1 MSDAQF
7 DYGAPVR
14 LVRAVRDDGS
24 FPGKQRGDLLVRK
37 GALGYV
43 RDVGTILQ
51 DQVIYQVHFM
61 ELGYTVGCRE
71 QELIP
76 GDAPWIDSE
85 FEFGDWVEAASTLAM
100 EGKLL
105 ALAGDRGQVMS
116 VRRDLQP
123 LVYEV
128 LFGARLLQVPCSA
141 IRWPLKPVGQT
152 LAPGHAPAPGNSL
165 LPKNT
170 LISSSGEEV
179 IL

>member
-1 MSDAQF
+1 MRDAQF

-37 GALGYV
+37 GTLGYV

-76 GDAPWIDSE
+76 ITQPWLAGNLQYGDSVTCQMALAVN
-85 FEFGDWVEAASTLAM
+85 GDVVVSAGQRGRVEAT
-100 EGKLL
+100 
-105 ALAGDRGQVMS
+105 DRGELGDSYTVDFS
-116 VRRDLQP
+116 GRWFR
-123 LVYEV
+123 
-128 LFGARLLQVPCSA
+128 VPAQA
-141 IRWPLKPVGQT
+141 I
-152 LAPGHAPAPGNSL
+152 A
-165 LPKNT
+165 
-170 LISSSGEEV
+170 LIEEREE
-179 IL
+179 